1 MTYIIS
7 EECIQCGSCAPFC
20 ENGAI
25 EWVDHRYVI
34 DPSKCEMCG
43 TCREY
48 CPIDDVIVEVDFWE
62 SGEPTK

>member
-7 EECIQCGSCAPFC
+7 EECIQCGSCGPFC
-20 ENGAI
+20 EKEAI

-34 DPSKCEMCG
+34 DPSKCDLCG

-48 CPIDDVIVEVDFWE
+48 CPIDDAIVEVDFLE
-62 SGEPTK
+62 AEQPAS